1 MLKEDAVLTIFGYN
15 ANKQLSKRRAS
26 VLRVEAATKK
36 KLCDDT
42 FMHNKL
48 VQNFEFVINTKATQP
63 FWSNK
68 QMTSAST
75 QMEFD
80 PTNTCEVSIQC
91 NIEHIQCNIEQRKTH
106 GDENLETESDE
117 KTSEESEYSI
127 SDQTEAEYS
136 SSNEST
142 SVSSPSK
149 ATFIVYWYLWRFF

>member
-1 MLKEDAVLTIFGYN
+1 
-15 ANKQLSKRRAS
+15 
-26 VLRVEAATKK
+26 
-36 KLCDDT
+36 
-42 FMHNKL
+42 
-48 VQNFEFVINTKATQP
+48 
-63 FWSNK
+63 
-68 QMTSAST
+68 MTSAST

-136 SSNEST
+136 SNNEST

-149 ATFIVYWYLWRFF
+149 ATFIVYWYL